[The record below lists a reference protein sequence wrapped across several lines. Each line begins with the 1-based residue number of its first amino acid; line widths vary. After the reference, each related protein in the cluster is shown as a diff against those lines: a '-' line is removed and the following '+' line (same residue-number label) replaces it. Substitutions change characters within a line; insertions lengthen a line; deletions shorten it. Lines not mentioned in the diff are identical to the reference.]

1 MKLKTN
7 NTLSYLIFVD
17 VPPIHLGLAS
27 PSSLVE
33 ATGENNA
40 MDDEEQTNYIP
51 MDEDEVSKGLPHLRE
66 SELPIDGVA
75 QLDVH
80 WAIRGEGARKKFHC
94 LWVECKRN
102 YVSKQKLKKHLINDH
117 CFLDVEGGGKGGRPR
132 MPGPTRTR
140 STTVEEN
147 RMNNL
152 RALSNPVARLKRQDA
167 KAKSRWAIAA
177 ERQWENMFRDAA
189 ENPLPYELPPLA
201 MFFIR
206 SVKTNFNF
214 ATWGD
219 ALFDPATWTAFKRSK
234 SIRNRIARSRL
245 PYMSTLAP
253 AFSRE
258 RYELRE
264 SANIRELAF
273 RELAEYNTVAHVHK
287 KMEFFGNFEAF
298 LEHYVKLRARLRASS
313 SSIRALK
320 AERAAALARET
331 QSRASDDDIEWRA
344 PSPENS
350 DEANSVDD
358 EEEEEEEVTLGN

>member
-27 PSSLVE
+27 PLSLLE

-51 MDEDEVSKGLPHLRE
+51 MDEDEVSEGLPHLRE
-66 SELPIDGVA
+66 SELPVDGVA

-94 LWVECKRN
+94 LWVECKKN

-177 ERQWENMFRDAA
+177 ER
-189 ENPLPYELPPLA
+189 
-201 MFFIR
+201 
-206 SVKTNFNF
+206 
-214 ATWGD
+214 
-219 ALFDPATWTAFKRSK
+219 
-234 SIRNRIARSRL
+234 
-245 PYMSTLAP
+245 
-253 AFSRE
+253 
-258 RYELRE
+258 
-264 SANIRELAF
+264 
-273 RELAEYNTVAHVHK
+273 
-287 KMEFFGNFEAF
+287 
-298 LEHYVKLRARLRASS
+298 
-313 SSIRALK
+313 
-320 AERAAALARET
+320 
-331 QSRASDDDIEWRA
+331 
-344 PSPENS
+344 
-350 DEANSVDD
+350 
-358 EEEEEEEVTLGN
+358 